1 MQNPKKTAAGG
12 APPSKK
18 TELLA
23 KIAEGSESGYDLFVL
38 AKAKQQAQQAV
49 LENPTTQTLATLD
62 RASKALEH
70 AVAMQKVLKGVPE
83 VLAYLEQNGRV
94 AKKTKLYTDIKKG
107 LLKKTGE
114 SFAVHDVDLYMMS
127 LPMATTPKEAFDAAA
142 ERQRRKEE
150 ADIRKAEAQAA
161 SEEFNLAIKQGEY
174 VPRSEVDVALAARA
188 MTLSSGLRSAFESK
202 ALDYIE
208 LVHGDPKTAAS
219 LIDALAGT
227 LDQALNEFST
237 GVERSVDFM
246 KGGTGE
252 SSGMDA

>member
-127 LPMATTPKEAFDAAA
+127 LPMATTPKEAFDAAG
-142 ERQRRKEE
+142 QRRKEE

-246 KGGTGE
+246 KGGTSE